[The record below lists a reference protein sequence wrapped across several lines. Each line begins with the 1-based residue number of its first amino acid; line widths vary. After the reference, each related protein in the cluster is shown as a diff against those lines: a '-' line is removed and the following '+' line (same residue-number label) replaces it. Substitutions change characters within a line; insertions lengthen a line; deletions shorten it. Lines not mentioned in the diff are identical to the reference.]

1 MKDLY
6 EVLGVSK
13 NSSKDEIK
21 KAYRKVA
28 LKNHP
33 DKNPDDKEAE
43 SRFKEAA
50 EAYSVLSSDQKRQQY
65 DQFGHAGVG
74 MGNQTQGFSS
84 GGFHHMSM
92 DDIFSQFGDV
102 FGGDIFGG
110 IFGGNRG
117 GQTVRRGKDLRATID
132 LKYSEIVTG
141 VEKTIK
147 IKRLEH
153 CDSCQGSGAAP
164 GVSPTMCQQCNG
176 AGRVRQMSQSFIF
189 QSVVERECPICKG
202 SGKVITKPCKS
213 CSYGLVRKSVA
224 VKVKIPAGVES
235 GNYMRLDGQ
244 GNKGESR
251 NSAGDLVVFFE
262 EENHPHFIRDSE
274 HVFLEAVISYSMA
287 AMGTA
292 IDVPTIDGTKVS
304 LKIPAGIQSGQILRM
319 RKKGFPMLRGSSHG
333 DQLVRIHV
341 ETPSGLN
348 KKQKT
353 LFEDLKSQENTIKQP
368 FRKIKL

>member
-1 MKDLY
+1 
-6 EVLGVSK
+6 
-13 NSSKDEIK
+13 
-21 KAYRKVA
+21 
-28 LKNHP
+28 
-33 DKNPDDKEAE
+33 
-43 SRFKEAA
+43 
-50 EAYSVLSSDQKRQQY
+50 
-65 DQFGHAGVG
+65 
-74 MGNQTQGFSS
+74 
-84 GGFHHMSM
+84 
-92 DDIFSQFGDV
+92 
-102 FGGDIFGG
+102 
-110 IFGGNRG
+110 
-117 GQTVRRGKDLRATID
+117 
-132 LKYSEIVTG
+132 
-141 VEKTIK
+141 
-147 IKRLEH
+147 
-153 CDSCQGSGAAP
+153 
-164 GVSPTMCQQCNG
+164 
-176 AGRVRQMSQSFIF
+176 MSQSFIF

-348 KKQKT
+348 KKQKI
-353 LFEDLKSQENTIKQP
+353 LFEDLKSQENKIKQP